1 MENSGALIKEDR
13 YLIWMAGVSWD
24 GIAGTDRQ
32 MAAAMVRYA
41 RILWVDPP
49 VSPLTMSVHRDW
61 ADRFFRPK
69 LTRIDDRVTRLTPVV
84 LPGVTRPGV
93 RATTPALVRAQIRWA
108 LRRLDIRPF
117 AFVQTHL
124 GDLLGYWGRDVIDV
138 LYGTDDY
145 VAGADLMGVSDRHQ
159 RKQELRALA
168 RADVVAVVSPALAKR
183 WTDRGASP
191 VIIPN
196 GCWLVSDTGQPS
208 PLDGV
213 DLPRPVVGLVGQL
226 SERIDLDVLEAIA
239 AAGFS
244 LLLVGPLDRRWGHQR
259 FTELIS
265 RPRVHYAG
273 AVPASAVPSYLA
285 VIDVGI
291 TPYRDTPFNR
301 ASFPLKTL
309 EYLGAGLPVV
319 SADLPTAR
327 WLRADLMHAETAAT
341 ADQVLA
347 LARDNA
353 DYVAAIRRIV
363 ADESYLGGVGVS
375 QPGYG
380 RNRTRADRCIAFAAR
395 HTWPRRAEA
404 FASAIGLSVPDVQTV
419 SSKGEELS

>member
-1 MENSGALIKEDR
+1 MLTEEDR

-49 VSPLTMSVHRDW
+49 VSPLAMSGHRDR
-61 ADRFFRPK
+61 ADQFFRPT
-69 LTRIDDRVTRLTPVV
+69 LTRIDDRVTRLTPVA
-84 LPGVTRPGV
+84 LPGLTRAGI
-93 RATTPALVRAQIRWA
+93 RATTPALVRAQIRWT

-117 AFVQTHL
+117 AVVQTYL
-124 GDLLGYWGRDVIDV
+124 GDLLGYWGRDVIDA

-145 VAGADLMGVSDRHQ
+145 VAGSGLMRVSDRYQ

-168 RADVVAVVSPALAKR
+168 HADVVAVVSPELARR
-183 WTDRGASP
+183 WADRGASP

-208 PLDGV
+208 ALEGV
-213 DLPRPVVGLVGQL
+213 DLPRPIVGLVGQL

-244 LLLVGPLDRRWGHQR
+244 LLLVGPLDRRWGQQR
-259 FTELIS
+259 FMELIS
-265 RPRVHYAG
+265 RPKVHYAG

-319 SADLPTAR
+319 SADLPAAR
-327 WLRADLMHAETAAT
+327 WLRADLLHAEPAAP
-341 ADQVLA
+341 ADLILA

-363 ADESYLGGVGVS
+363 PGERYLGRAGVS

-380 RNRTRADRCIAFAAR
+380 GNRSRADRCIAFAAR
-395 HTWPRRAEA
+395 HTWPRRAET
-404 FASAIGLSVPDVQTV
+404 FAAAIGLPVPDVHTV
-419 SSKGEELS
+419 GSKGEGLS